1 MDNFYKFLKELEAK
15 AEKQL
20 KSEED
25 AKFQKEM
32 KNIANQLKIMKEEL
46 IKAGFESEFV
56 DEMILELIKTQRGI

>member
-25 AKFQKEM
+25 ARFQKEM
-32 KNIANQLKIMKEEL
+32 KNVANQLKVMKEEL

-56 DEMILELIKTQRGI
+56 DAMILELIKTQRGI

>member
-32 KNIANQLKIMKEEL
+32 KNVANQLKVMKEEL

-56 DEMILELIKTQRGI
+56 DAMILELIKTQRGI

>member
-32 KNIANQLKIMKEEL
+32 KNIANQLKVMKEEL

-56 DEMILELIKTQRGI
+56 DAMILELIKTQRGI

>member
-25 AKFQKEM
+25 AEFQKEM
-32 KNIANQLKIMKEEL
+32 KNIANQLKVMKEEL

-56 DEMILELIKTQRGI
+56 DAMILELIKTQRGI

>member
-25 AKFQKEM
+25 AQFQKEM
-32 KNIANQLKIMKEEL
+32 KNVANQLKVMKEEL

-56 DEMILELIKTQRGI
+56 DAMILELIKTQRGI